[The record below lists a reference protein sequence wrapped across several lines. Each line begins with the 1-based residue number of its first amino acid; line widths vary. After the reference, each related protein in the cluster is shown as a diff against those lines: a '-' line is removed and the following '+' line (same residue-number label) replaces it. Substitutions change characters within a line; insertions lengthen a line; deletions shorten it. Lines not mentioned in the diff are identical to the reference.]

1 VERRSLLAVCPL
13 PGQPTSISEV
23 PGSIPAHP
31 PDQGPHLAAK
41 VDDHT
46 IETIARWAQHEPLV
60 LEIWTFGSRVRGQ
73 TKEGGPIRPD
83 SDLDMAIRLEVTPSG
98 DLGEL
103 QAVWSKVRNRAK
115 ASLSLRLPRRLEL
128 LEGGRSPCLESYVR
142 DCSRLIY
149 RR

>member
-1 VERRSLLAVCPL
+1 MPVARAADLYFGGHGFDPGAPTRWGLNLA
-13 PGQPTSISEV
+13 TMI
-23 PGSIPAHP
+23 
-31 PDQGPHLAAK
+31 
-41 VDDHT
+41 DDHT
-46 IETIARWAQHEPLV
+46 IEAIAQWAQHEPLV
-60 LEIWTFGSRVRGQ
+60 LEIWAFGSRVRGQ

-83 SDLDMAIRLEVTPSG
+83 SDLDIAIRLEASPSG

-103 QAVWSKVRNRAK
+103 QAVWSEFKNRAQ
-115 ASLSLRLPRRLEL
+115 ASLSLQLLWRLEFEL